1 MAADIPTTEPAVA
14 RAGDTWKWTK
24 TLADYPASEGWALTY
39 RFKSSD
45 YAFEAA
51 ATTSG
56 DDYAVTVAA
65 TTTDDVVA
73 GLYTWVAQVA
83 YGGEKFTVDSG
94 VLTVNPDYHTGTS
107 TATYDGRS
115 HARIVLAAIEAVI
128 EGRASIDQEGYEI
141 AGRSLKRTPI
151 PDLLKLRQAYRAEV
165 AAEAS
170 AEAIASG
177 LGSGRKIQ

>member
-1 MAADIPTTEPAVA
+1 M
-14 RAGDTWKWTK
+14 
-24 TLADYPASEGWALTY
+24 
-39 RFKSSD
+39 
-45 YAFEAA
+45 
-51 ATTSG
+51 TS
-56 DDYAVTVAA
+56 A

-141 AGRSLKRTPI
+141 AGRSLKRVVRVFQATRTVRARDPATSRAA
-151 PDLLKLRQAYRAEV
+151 LRRASPYSRPSSTTCC
-165 AAEAS
+165 AAAMAMARERATDM
-170 AEAIASG
+170 A
-177 LGSGRKIQ
+177 RV